1 MVSGTPHESYETERA
16 SGLLRSA
23 GDSAVDS
30 ARNNLLARGVLSK
43 LVRDPQKQKPGRQL
57 KISEA

>member
-1 MVSGTPHESYETERA
+1 MVSGTPHECYEAERA
-16 SGLLRSA
+16 SNLLRSV
-23 GDSAVDS
+23 GDAPIDC
-30 ARNNLLARGVLSK
+30 ARSNLLARGVLSK